1 MKADRETKGL
11 VKRMGKDY
19 QADATSLVSADAQ
32 IGKGTRIW
40 QFCNI
45 MGGSVIGENCN
56 IGQNV
61 FVEKGVRLG
70 NHVKVKNNVALYQG
84 VVCEDD
90 VFLGPNCVFTN
101 VINPRSFIERKHE
114 FQETVVRKG
123 ATVGANATILCGNTI
138 GRYAMIGAG
147 AVVTRDVGDYQ
158 LVIGN
163 PARAAGYVCKCG
175 CKLQETE
182 EKGEWRCPACGGRYQ
197 MTADGVMTG

>member
-1 MKADRETKGL
+1 MNKG
-11 VKRMGKDY
+11 Y
-19 QADATSLVSADAQ
+19 QADPTSLVSDDAQ
-32 IGKGTRIW
+32 IGEGTRIW
-40 QFCNI
+40 QFCNV
-45 MGGSVIGENCN
+45 MGGSVIGEDCN

-61 FVEKGVRLG
+61 FVEGGVRLG
-70 NHVKVKNNVALYQG
+70 DHVKVKNNVALYQG

-114 FQETVVRKG
+114 FKKTIVKKG

-147 AVVTRDVGDYQ
+147 AVVTHDVRDHQ

-163 PARAAGYVCKCG
+163 PARVAGYVCKCG
-175 CKLQETE
+175 CRLQEAEKEGSWSCPECGRRYSITTDGVKTE
-182 EKGEWRCPACGGRYQ
+182 E
-197 MTADGVMTG
+197 

>member
-1 MKADRETKGL
+1 MSKN
-11 VKRMGKDY
+11 Y
-19 QADATSLVSADAQ
+19 QADATSLIGVDAQ
-32 IGKGTRIW
+32 IGSGTRIW

-45 MGGSVIGENCN
+45 MDGCSVGEDCN

-61 FVEKGVRLG
+61 FIESGVRLG

-84 VVCEDD
+84 VICEDD

-101 VINPRSFIERKHE
+101 VINPRSFIERKRE
-114 FQETVVRKG
+114 FQQTIVKKG

-147 AVVTRDVGDYQ
+147 AVVTHHVGDYQ

-163 PARAAGYVCKCG
+163 PARAAGYVCRCG
-175 CKLQETE
+175 CRLVESE
-182 EKGEWRCPACGGRYQ
+182 EKGGWHCSACGTCY
-197 MTADGVMTG
+197 TLSADGVMREAAEAGTQP

>member
-1 MKADRETKGL
+1 MSQE
-11 VKRMGKDY
+11 Y
-19 QADATSLVSADAQ
+19 QADPTSLISEDSQ

-45 MGGSVIGENCN
+45 MAGSVIGRDCN

-61 FVEKGVRLG
+61 FVEGGVRLG
-70 NHVKVKNNVALYQG
+70 DHVKVKNNVALYQG

-114 FQETVVRKG
+114 FKKTIVRKG

-147 AVVTRDVGDYQ
+147 AVVTHDVGDYQ
-158 LVIGN
+158 LVFGN
-163 PARAAGYVCKCG
+163 PGRIAGYVCMCG
-175 CKLQETE
+175 CRLQEAE
-182 EKGEWRCPACGGRYQ
+182 EAGSWSCPECGRKYRI
-197 MTADGVMTG
+197 MPDGVMAEESYGVH